1 MSVLNL
7 TKTKVAANG
16 RVLVWNPSKRGGAGW
31 TWLHLL
37 NAKSDLRPWG
47 GPRAPQAGAS
57 AATKRAHSTFL
68 SQLIKRAQY
77 LVLNGP
83 SGESG
88 ADAEGGYLPAGSGRN
103 IIDVES
109 IARSIRIVSDSLTK
123 TTIPPV
129 GLWFPISPE
138 SYEVGNTY
146 DWEEVDIIGLGRT
159 VHSGI
164 KGLPTIQVE
173 ATLPGEYDPS
183 YCLGITSEDYFQ
195 SPAKWINYAEE
206 LAERMDVF
214 RLVVGNRRSYEGS
227 TEYSFNEL
235 MRITQ
240 ITWGEIAGM
249 PFDRRIRI
257 EFSGYRKQSIQF
269 AGGAYALSRELP
281 KVHRVKKGEDYQDI
295 AKRYYGDVSLWKY
308 VADHNN
314 DASSKRVRS
323 WTSKTRKQAYE
334 ISFTKK
340 SIKLPRPRS

>member
-7 TKTKVAANG
+7 TKAKSAPNG
-16 RVLVWNPSKRGGAGW
+16 RILVWNPSKRGGSGW

-37 NAKSDLRPWG
+37 NSKSDLRPWG

-57 AATKRAHSTFL
+57 AATKRAHATFL
-68 SQLIKRAQY
+68 SQLRNRAQY

-83 SGESG
+83 SGE
-88 ADAEGGYLPAGSGRN
+88 EGGAPGEGYSSRGSGGN
-103 IIDVES
+103 IVDVES
-109 IARSIRIVSDSLTK
+109 IARSVRIVSDSLTK
-123 TTIPPV
+123 TTLPAV
-129 GLWFPISPE
+129 GLWFPVSPE
-138 SYEVGNTY
+138 SYEVSNTY

-159 VHSGI
+159 AHSGI
-164 KGLPTIQVE
+164 KGLPSIQIE
-173 ATLPGEYDPS
+173 AILPGEYDPA
-183 YCLGITSEDYFQ
+183 YCLGITSQEYFQ
-195 SPAKWINYAEE
+195 TPAQWIKYANE

-227 TEYSFNEL
+227 TDYSFNEL
-235 MRITQ
+235 MRITE

-249 PFDRRIRI
+249 PFDRRIRVS
-257 EFSGYRKQSIQF
+257 FSGYRKQSIQF
-269 AGGAYALSRELP
+269 AGGAYALSRNLP
-281 KVHRVKKGEDYQDI
+281 KVHKVKKGEDYQDI
-295 AKRYYGDVSLWKY
+295 AKKYYGDVSLWKY

-314 DASSKRVRS
+314 DSFSKRVRS